1 MDTGCADSGPLGGD
15 PRPLMSVTAVNVS
28 DFDAERLRIARDLHD
43 VISYGFATI
52 SLQAGAAVHV
62 ADEKPQQAIDALNAI
77 RLASKDALDELRG
90 ILGVLRHSD
99 GAGSAG
105 IGLDRLE
112 LLVET
117 TSRAGVPTRLD
128 VSGRPE
134 ALPVTVSRAAYRIVQ
149 EALANVLRHAGQ
161 ATAAV
166 SVAVEDDRLTI
177 SVEDDGVGT
186 QADAEHATAGSGFG
200 ILGMRERALALGG
213 DLQAGPSIG
222 GGFRVSG
229 YLPIA
234 SAS

>member
-1 MDTGCADSGPLGGD
+1 
-15 PRPLMSVTAVNVS
+15 MSVTAVNVS

-62 ADEKPQQAIDALNAI
+62 ADEKPQQAIEALNAI

-90 ILGVLRHSD
+90 ILGVLRHSG
-99 GAGSAG
+99 GAGAEG

-117 TSRAGVPTRLD
+117 TSRAGVATRLD
-128 VSGRPE
+128 VTGHPE
-134 ALPVTVSRAAYRIVQ
+134 TLPVAVSRAAYRIVQ
-149 EALANVLRHAGQ
+149 EALANVLRHAGR
-161 ATAAV
+161 ASAAV
-166 SVAVEDDRLTI
+166 SVAIESDRLTI

-213 DLQAGPSIG
+213 DLEAAPLLD

-229 YLPIA
+229 YLPVPLA
-234 SAS
+234 A